1 MFYTIEK
8 YSGLAK
14 VIIGLIA
21 LTFVGFGVNS
31 VAFGESDYITKVGDQ
46 KISREQIDQ
55 ALRNLQ
61 NSGNAGVAPASIY
74 QSLLQHAY
82 LIEGARLMGIGVSM
96 ETLKKNIAHAP
107 IFQEN
112 GQFSQVK
119 FNEYLKQIGIS
130 EDQLVEQ
137 ERDALALETLENLSR
152 DGAIVSDAQA
162 KQIVSILNAARIVR
176 MTTINPEAFLAKVS
190 LDDATLK
197 SYYEANKKNYI
208 LPQAV
213 KFQYIALAPEDLIG
227 KQTVSEAE
235 LKEAYEKSA
244 NDGKPRRSVQHI
256 LIPLGNSD
264 EEKEANKKLAEKV
277 AAEAKARPESFG
289 ELAKQYSSDAAT
301 VGNGGNLGFIQ
312 KGGQLPKA
320 FEDAVFA
327 MEQGKVSGP
336 VQVDYGYHIIKLN
349 EIRDKPNFE
358 QDRALL
364 AEEIKLKK
372 AQQAMI
378 KAREELETAA
388 FDNPTDLA
396 KVAEKM
402 GVKLNT
408 IGQWVTKAE
417 AERETEKMGSPEMAK
432 TLFSEESL
440 KSKHNSEPITV
451 GNGVI
456 TVVRVTD
463 VRQETTESFE
473 AAKEKVKSAY
483 LASQARKLA
492 LDQAKQTL
500 ADLKTGEKVDVQWS
514 PVQKLTRAEAGRVLG
529 PEEVNAL
536 LKAKPQKDKPVYVL
550 AENLPQPV
558 LIEVQG
564 IEEPENIEAQMPQ
577 ARAALVQSMNINIY
591 DAFLRY
597 LQREIKQKN
606 GSQKLSSES
615 ETS

>member
-1 MFYTIEK
+1 MFSTIEK
-8 YSGLAK
+8 YNGLAK
-14 VIIGLIA
+14 VVMGLIA
-21 LTFVGFGVNS
+21 LTFVGFGVNT
-31 VAFGESDYITKVGDQ
+31 VASGGSDYITKVGDQ
-46 KISREQIDQ
+46 KISQEQINQ

-61 NSGNAGVAPASIY
+61 NSGNANVPPASVY

-82 LIEGARLMGIGVSM
+82 LTEGARLMGIGVSM
-96 ETLKKNIAHAP
+96 ETLKKKIANAP

-112 GQFSQVK
+112 GKFSQAK

-137 ERDALALETLENLSR
+137 ERDTMALETLENLSR

-162 KQIVSILNAARIVR
+162 KQIVSILNAPRVVR
-176 MTTINPEAFLAKVS
+176 MVSINPEAFVGKVS

-197 SYYEANKKNYI
+197 SYYEANKQNYV

-213 KFQYIALAPEDLIG
+213 KFQYIALTPDDLIG

-235 LKEAYEKSA
+235 IKAAYEQSA
-244 NDGKPRRSVQHI
+244 NEGKARRSVQHI
-256 LIPLGNSD
+256 LVPLGNTD
-264 EEKEANKKLAEKV
+264 EEKEANKKLAAAIV
-277 AAEAKARPESFG
+277 AEAKAKPASFG
-289 ELAKQYSSDAAT
+289 ELAKKYSVDAAT
-301 VGNGGNLGFIQ
+301 AANGGHLGFVQ
-312 KGGQLPKA
+312 QGGKLGKA

-327 MEQGKVSGP
+327 MEQGKVSEP
-336 VQVDYGYHIIKLN
+336 VQTEYGYHIIKLN

-358 QDRALL
+358 QDRAWL

-372 AQQAMI
+372 AQQAMT
-378 KAREELETAA
+378 KAREELENAA
-388 FDNPTDLA
+388 FDHPTDLA

-408 IGQWVTKAE
+408 IDQWVSKAE

-432 TLFSEESL
+432 ALFSEESL
-440 KSKHNSEPITV
+440 KTKHNSEPISL
-451 GNGVI
+451 GNGVV

-463 VRQETTESFE
+463 VRQETTEPFE

-514 PVQKLTRAEAGRVLG
+514 PVQKLTRADAGRVLG
-529 PEEVNAL
+529 PEEVSQL

-558 LIEVQG
+558 LIEVQS
-564 IEEPENIEAQMPQ
+564 IEEPENIEVQIPNT
-577 ARAALVQSMNINIY
+577 RAALVHSMNINFY

-606 GSQKLSSES
+606 GSQKLASENEAS
-615 ETS
+615 